1 MVKPRILAYPYGRCM
16 SISLPSQKN
25 SSYTKLNS
33 LYLSLNND
41 HPILG
46 NKSLRIFFMDQ
57 VNSLQLYPDE
67 MEMTGDPLKVK
78 IDSHPGK
85 HRTKP
90 KSQDFNKSK
99 VTRVLN
105 AVSTLKK
112 IHTVAAFKMNCLSS
126 LTKKLVAS
134 LLFCSK
140 IRPAS
145 ATKSSMTPPIPP
157 EPKG

>member
-1 MVKPRILAYPYGRCM
+1 
-16 SISLPSQKN
+16 
-25 SSYTKLNS
+25 
-33 LYLSLNND
+33 
-41 HPILG
+41 
-46 NKSLRIFFMDQ
+46 MDQ

-90 KSQDFNKSK
+90 KSQDFSKFK
-99 VTRVLN
+99 VTLVLN

-112 IHTVAAFKMNCLSS
+112 IHTMAAFKTNCLSS

-134 LLFCSK
+134 LLF
-140 IRPAS
+140 
-145 ATKSSMTPPIPP
+145 
-157 EPKG
+157 